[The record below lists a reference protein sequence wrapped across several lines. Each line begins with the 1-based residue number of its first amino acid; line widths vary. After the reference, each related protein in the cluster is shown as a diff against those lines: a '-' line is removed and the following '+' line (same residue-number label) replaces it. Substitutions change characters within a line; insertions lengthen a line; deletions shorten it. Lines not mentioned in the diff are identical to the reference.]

1 MKKIGFKER
10 KKEKIQRIERSCVPV
25 HPKKLFFH
33 PEKQDPLDQIVKK
46 FIEKITPPISL
57 KKNILKAISD
67 FEDNCSQK

>member
-25 HPKKLFFH
+25 NPKKMFFL
-33 PEKQDPLDQIVKK
+33 PEKQDPLDQIIKLS
-46 FIEKITPPISL
+46 IEKITPPISL

-67 FEDNCSQK
+67 VEDNGSQK